1 LIDYRV
7 SYDNASGST
16 SLEVLETSV
25 TATTYT
31 AVGLTQGSYY
41 QFRIEARNLEGLSF
55 YSNTVLVLAA

>member
-41 QFRIEARNLEGLSF
+41 QFHIEARNFEGLS